1 MFKKALM
8 ENDKYK
14 SWLKPGTSVYSTKCS
29 FCVSE
34 FNVAWRSES
43 AVRSHECGSAH
54 VRNMTD
60 LEKAKS
66 LAPLFFRK
74 TPVHSG
80 ASSSSA
86 SSICEKLAT
95 ASPSNQS
102 TTIGEFVSQQA
113 YITRVEIIGP
123 ASVKSYKIGVVGNN
137 WLVGWLVG
145 NAVFSETALRIFLI
159 FA

>member
-66 LAPLFFRK
+66 LAPLFFGRLQYILVQVV
-74 TPVHSG
+74 PQLLVYVRSLLLLPRPI
-80 ASSSSA
+80 S
-86 SSICEKLAT
+86 L
-95 ASPSNQS
+95 
-102 TTIGEFVSQQA
+102 QQ
-113 YITRVEIIGP
+113 
-123 ASVKSYKIGVVGNN
+123 
-137 WLVGWLVG
+137 
-145 NAVFSETALRIFLI
+145 
-159 FA
+159 